1 MPQERAVIALIESV
15 TCKKILGVKELEDTP
30 LERGDIVMRGEGIG
44 GERIPEFGGR
54 RKKTNI
60 ISGSSRVVNFH
71 AILVTGNCLP
81 SIAWSW

>member
-1 MPQERAVIALIESV
+1 MNALIESV

-30 LERGDIVMRGEGIG
+30 LERGDIVLRGEHIG
-44 GERIPEFGGR
+44 GERGPEFGGG

-60 ISGSSRVVNFH
+60 ITGNSGVVNFH
-71 AILVTGNCLP
+71 AMLVTGYCLP